1 MAFLADLFAAFVL
14 WLSALALSQFGVA
27 LERPPEPAKADKP
40 VSRTPQNH
48 VLQGRVVDM
57 RVAASRICA

>member
-27 LERPPEPAKADKP
+27 LDRPREPAKAEKP

-48 VLQGRVVDM
+48 ALQGRGIDP
-57 RVAASRICA
+57 RLAALRIRA